1 MVRIIF
7 NVRGT
12 DYPHDL
18 LRRLLVTSK
27 YITNNGREQAAGRK
41 PELRLKFNLRHVG
54 HMWRH
59 YWANKC
65 STEKYEYDCYL
76 DLLACLCL
84 SHCLGDDTFEEAV
97 RTTIIGKL
105 RIGSDQA
112 IFIACLNEFEK
123 KSSVRAIIVNVT
135 AYLVQRNGYPRGYVT
150 AVAAQAFEEMLCFN
164 FSDHVTES
172 EVAFMPPKSKEK
184 PATWEILASRL
195 KPRVT
200 GDINACRK

>member
-18 LRRLLVTSK
+18 PRRLLVTSK
-27 YITNNGREQAAGRK
+27 YITDNGREQAAGRK

-105 RIGSDQA
+105 RIGIVSDH
-112 IFIACLNEFEK
+112 FPRFEK
-123 KSSVRAIIVNVT
+123 KSSVRAIIVN
-135 AYLVQRNGYPRGYVT
+135 RNGYPQGYVT
-150 AVAAQAFEEMLCFN
+150 AVAAQAFGEMLCFN